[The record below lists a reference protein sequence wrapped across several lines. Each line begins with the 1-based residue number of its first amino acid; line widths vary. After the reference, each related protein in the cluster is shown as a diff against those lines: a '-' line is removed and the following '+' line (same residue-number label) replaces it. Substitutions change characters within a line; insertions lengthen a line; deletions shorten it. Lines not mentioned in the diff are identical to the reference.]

1 MQATRIFHIEDD
13 EDYRVLVKVALVTN
27 GYQEPVAEFNN
38 AIDALSALREAPE
51 PPALILLD
59 LNMPRMSGGDFIK
72 EVKGDPALAQIPIV
86 VFTTSSNPD
95 DERFC
100 EQYGVDMLTKPYTMT
115 AIEEMVDWMIKEKI
129 HLQ

>member
-1 MQATRIFHIEDD
+1 METLRIYHIEDD

-27 GYQEPVAEFNN
+27 GYQGPVTEFNN
-38 AIDALSALREAPE
+38 AIDALNSLRANPE
-51 PPALILLD
+51 HPALILLD

-72 EVKGDPALAQIPIV
+72 ELKADPALANIPIV

-95 DERFC
+95 DEHFC

-115 AIEEMVDWMIKEKI
+115 AIEEMVDWVIRHKM